1 MKSSNRRSI
10 SFAFMLLMVVSAFA
24 FTPSASG
31 ESSVSIEVIGDLDSR
46 SFASVNGTAEFIVN
60 LTNDGTEDFTDAS
73 LRVSFE
79 DSSWW
84 DDNVTMVYV
93 SDDEVNGTGLIDVSS
108 LTAGTS
114 VHIYVNVT
122 ISYGVNTQED
132 TVSMDLIFND
142 GSDNEWES
150 QALVTVTDWVAYESH
165 FPDLPAV
172 QEYNS
177 GDQYDY
183 SITVDNIGVTLVDN
197 ESVARDTDDVIR
209 ISFSLSGWDV
219 RSEDPNWENA
229 GRELVLNGMSAGQS
243 YVFDFSI
250 NLTGNA
256 LAGPQTLSFFAQSGG
271 GGGGMMGGEPPYFQ
285 ANGLLDIPVTVAPKY
300 GVSVTGASSQ
310 VADVSEGSSLIS
322 WKLEVRNLGNTKDT
336 FSLVWDQ
343 SGVPAGWD
351 LTALPTTTGLI
362 NAGQKFTADVGLTVP
377 ADALATIFD
386 SNSTAQFSVVA
397 TSSDSVTSSV
407 SQIFSATVDQN
418 YGVSIGVNNETK
430 AANPGESV
438 DFIFSLSNLG
448 NGQDTFTVDV
458 SGAPAAWNTVLS
470 EENITV
476 PAVSNSQFTL
486 TVTIPSNRVSG
497 DSEDFVITAS
507 SSDGA
512 STANSTVKVS
522 TLQVF
527 DIEISL
533 YGGDGSAKV
542 PQGSQKQL
550 RLNIT
555 NNGNGWDNLSF
566 ALSKE
571 APSWAS
577 LAANN
582 YLVQPGK
589 TETLVI
595 TFSPTV
601 EDVSTIDY
609 IFDVVVTSSN
619 EKEWKSPQ
627 MTVSLEQKET
637 AGEEV
642 EQEEL
647 EPEEDSPGF
656 GILFS
661 IISLT
666 LVVLSRRK

>member
-1 MKSSNRRSI
+1 
-10 SFAFMLLMVVSAFA
+10 MLLMVVSAFA
-24 FTPSASG
+24 FTPSVSG
-31 ESSVSIEVIGDLDSR
+31 ESSVSIEVIGDLESR
-46 SFASVNGTAEFIVN
+46 SFASVNGTAAFVVN
-60 LTNDGTEDFTDAS
+60 LTNDGDDDFTDAS

-93 SDDEVNGTGLIDVSS
+93 SDDEVNGTGLIDVLS
-108 LTAGTS
+108 LTAGSS

-142 GSDNEWES
+142 GNDNEWES

-172 QEYNS
+172 QNYNS
-177 GDQYDY
+177 GDNHTY
-183 SITVDNIGVTLVDN
+183 SMTIDNIRVSNTSEAQLTEDN
-197 ESVARDTDDVIR
+197 IR
-209 ISFSLSGWDV
+209 ISFSLAGWDV
-219 RSEDPNWENA
+219 RSKDPNWSNA
-229 GRELVLNGMSAGQS
+229 SRELVLDGMSAGQS
-243 YVFDFSI
+243 YVFSFAI

-256 LAGPQTLSFFAQSGG
+256 LAGSQTLSFFAQSGG
-271 GGGGMMGGEPPYFQ
+271 GGGGMMGGDPPYFQ
-285 ANGLLDIPVTVAPKY
+285 ANGMLDFPVYVEEKY
-300 GVSVTGASSQ
+300 GVSVSGASSQ

-343 SGVPAGWD
+343 SGVPVGWD

-362 NAGQKFTADVGLTVP
+362 NAGQKFTADIGLTVP
-377 ADALATIFD
+377 ADALATVFA

-397 TSSDSVTSSV
+397 TSSDGVTSST
-407 SQIFSATVDQN
+407 SQAFSATVDQN
-418 YGVSIGVNNETK
+418 YGVSLAVDNETK
-430 AANPGESV
+430 EANPEEYV
-438 DFIFSLSNLG
+438 EFIFSLSNLG
-448 NGQDTFTVDV
+448 NGEDNFAIDV
-458 SGAPAAWNTVLS
+458 SGAPAAWITNLS
-470 EENITV
+470 EDSITV

-486 TVTIPSNRVSG
+486 KVTIPSNRVSG
-497 DSEDFVITAS
+497 DSEDFVVTVS

-512 STANSTVKVS
+512 STTNSTVKVS

-527 DIEISL
+527 DIEVAL

-609 IFDVVVTSSN
+609 IFDVVATSSN
-619 EKEWKSPQ
+619 GKEWKSPQ
-627 MTVSLEQKET
+627 MTVSIEQKET

>member
-1 MKSSNRRSI
+1 MKNSNRRSI

-24 FTPSASG
+24 FTPSVSG
-31 ESSVSIEVIGDLDSR
+31 ESSVSIEVIGDLESR
-46 SFASVNGTAEFIVN
+46 SFASVNGTAAFIVN
-60 LTNDGTEDFTDAS
+60 LTNDGDDDFTDAS

-108 LTAGTS
+108 LTAGSS

-132 TVSMDLIFND
+132 TVPMTLIFND
-142 GSDNEWES
+142 GNDPSSEWES
-150 QALVTVTDWVAYESH
+150 EALVTITDWVAYESH

-172 QEYNS
+172 QNYNS
-177 GDQYDY
+177 GDNHTY
-183 SITVDNIGVTLVDN
+183 SMTIDNIRVSNTSEAQLTEDN
-197 ESVARDTDDVIR
+197 IR
-209 ISFSLSGWDV
+209 ISFSLAGWDV
-219 RSEDPNWENA
+219 RSKDPNWSNA
-229 GRELVLNGMSAGQS
+229 SRELVLDGMSAGQS
-243 YVFDFSI
+243 YVFSFAI

-256 LAGPQTLSFFAQSGG
+256 LAGSQTLSFFAQSGG
-271 GGGGMMGGEPPYFQ
+271 GGGGMMGGDPPYFQ
-285 ANGLLDIPVTVAPKY
+285 ANGMLDFPVYVEEKY
-300 GVSVTGASSQ
+300 GVSVSGASSQ
-310 VADVSEGSSLIS
+310 VADVSEGSSIIS

-343 SGVPAGWD
+343 SGVLAGWD
-351 LTALPTTTGLI
+351 LTALPMTTGLI
-362 NAGQKFTADVGLTVP
+362 NPGQKFTADIGLTVP
-377 ADALATIFD
+377 ADALATVFD
-386 SNSTAQFSVVA
+386 SNSIAQFSVVA

-407 SQIFSATVDQN
+407 SQAFSATVDQN
-418 YGVSIGVNNETK
+418 YGVSLGVNNETK

-448 NGQDTFTVDV
+448 NGEDTFTVDV

-497 DSEDFVITAS
+497 DSEDFVVTVL

-512 STANSTVKVS
+512 STTNSTVKVS

-527 DIEISL
+527 DIEVAL

-609 IFDVVVTSSN
+609 IFDVIVTSSDG
-619 EKEWKSPQ
+619 KEWTGPQ

-666 LVVLSRRK
+666 LVVLFRRK